1 MPLYYRGVSGFQEIS
16 IKGFRRLAD
25 VNLEKPLRGKMP
37 QLDPAPYEGRL
48 TKRDKVKI
56 SEIIKTILRLCEGE
70 CLE

>member
-1 MPLYYRGVSGFQEIS
+1 M
-16 IKGFRRLAD
+16 AD